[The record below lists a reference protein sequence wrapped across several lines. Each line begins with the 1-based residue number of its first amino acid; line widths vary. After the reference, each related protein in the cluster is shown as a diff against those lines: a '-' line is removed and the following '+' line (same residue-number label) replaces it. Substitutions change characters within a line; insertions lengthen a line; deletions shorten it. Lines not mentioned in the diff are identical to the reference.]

1 MCGIY
6 GIFNYGSGQPVGAE
20 TLDGMGRAMLHRGP
34 DDSGSFTDGGLGI
47 GMRRLSIIDLSTGH
61 QPLSNEDGSLWIVF
75 NGEIYNFHELRD
87 ALVKQGHKFRTQTDT
102 EAIVHLYEQYGK
114 NCVDHL
120 RGMFAFAIW
129 DKTRKTL
136 FAARDRIGK
145 KPFLYSDCGGRFVF
159 ASEFKALFAAGGV
172 PGETDP
178 GAIDLFLSLQYIPS
192 PQTVYRHV
200 RKLPPA
206 HRLLLENG
214 RLTIEP
220 YWDLPLDAEPLK
232 APAEELKEMIVS
244 ELRESVRL
252 RMIADVPLGAFLSGG
267 VDSSVIVALMSE
279 LSDRPVKTFSI
290 GFDVAEY
297 TETRYAR
304 MVADRYGCE
313 HREFTVKPDMAGI
326 LPKLVSHYG
335 EPYADP
341 SALPSYYVAHE
352 TRKHVTV
359 ALNGDGGDEN
369 FAGYLRYLAMNLG
382 HYWDY
387 LPQPLRRAAAA
398 AAEFLPEHNAPKSI
412 FWRGKRFLRSTVFSD
427 FKRRHLKMLC
437 YFSEDE
443 KAGLYSD
450 KFKAL
455 LSGGTGGPQGYID
468 GFYRTAQ
475 AADFINRMLYVD
487 MKSYLPECL
496 MTKIDIA
503 TMANSLEGRSPL
515 LDHKFMELVFRI
527 PGKYKLHNVTGSKWL
542 LKEAFRDKLPP
553 AITRR
558 GKMGF
563 GIPLGPWFRGEL
575 KKFWEEHCLSSE
587 ALNRGYFRPETVQ
600 RYWDEHQ
607 SGKRDHGYRLWA
619 LLMLELWHEDARLVI
634 GGGKIV

>member
-6 GIFNYGSGQPVGAE
+6 GVFNYGSEKAATVSE
-20 TLDGMGRAMLHRGP
+20 LDTMGNAMAHRGP
-34 DDSGSFTDGGLGI
+34 DDSGAFADGNLGI

-61 QPLSNEDGSLWIVF
+61 QPLANEDNTLWIVF

-87 ALVKQGHKFRTQTDT
+87 GLVKQGHTFRTQTDT

-120 RGMFAFAIW
+120 RGMFSFAIW
-129 DKTRKTL
+129 DKKTKTL
-136 FAARDRIGK
+136 FAARDRVGK
-145 KPFLYSDCGGRFVF
+145 KPFLYSDYNGRFVF
-159 ASEFKALFAAGGV
+159 ASEFKALFSAGGI
-172 PGETDP
+172 PGEMDFE
-178 GAIDLFLSLQYIPS
+178 AMDLFLSLQYIPS
-192 PQTVYRHV
+192 PKTIYRHV

-206 HRLLLENG
+206 HRLMLQNG
-214 RLTIEP
+214 KLTIEP
-220 YWDLPLDAEPLK
+220 YWDLPLNASPLK
-232 APAEELKEMIVS
+232 ASVEEMKEMVVS

-267 VDSSVIVALMSE
+267 VDSSIIVALMSE

-297 TETRYAR
+297 TETHYAK
-304 MVADRYGCE
+304 MVADRYGCD
-313 HREFTVKPDMAGI
+313 HREFTVKPDMAGV
-326 LPKLVSHYG
+326 LPMLVSHYG

-387 LPQPLRRAAAA
+387 LPQSVRGAAAKA
-398 AAEFLPEHNAPKSI
+398 ADFLPEHNAPKSVI
-412 FWRGKRFLRSTVFSD
+412 WRGKRFLKSTVFSD

-443 KAGLYSD
+443 KDELYSD
-450 KFKAL
+450 RFKAL
-455 LSGGTGGPQGYID
+455 LAGHEQGAPDYIASLYD
-468 GFYRTAQ
+468 KAAQ
-475 AADFINRMLYVD
+475 ADFVNRMLYVD

-503 TMANSLEGRSPL
+503 TMACSLEGRSPL

-527 PGKYKLHNVTGSKWL
+527 PGKYKLRNVIGSKWL
-542 LKEAFRDKLPP
+542 LKEAFKDKLPP
-553 AITRR
+553 VITQR

-563 GIPLGPWFRGEL
+563 GIPLGPWFRGPL
-575 KKFWEEHCLSSE
+575 KVYWEEHCLKPE
-587 ALNRGYFRPETVQ
+587 ALARGYFRPEAVK
-600 RYWDEHQ
+600 RYWEEHQ

-619 LLMLELWHEDARLVI
+619 LLMLELWHEEARLVI
-634 GGGKIV
+634 NSNKIV